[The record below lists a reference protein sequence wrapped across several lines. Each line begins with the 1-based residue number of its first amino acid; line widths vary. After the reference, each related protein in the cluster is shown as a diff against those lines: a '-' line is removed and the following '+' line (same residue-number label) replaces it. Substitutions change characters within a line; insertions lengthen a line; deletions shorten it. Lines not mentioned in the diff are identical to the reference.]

1 MLGMVVAVVTIALVL
16 GYYYFF
22 SYQPSISRYKKPTV
36 TVVDTKVG
44 PLHYLIQNRFRRRLY
59 GGIHYFGKSKLS
71 A

>member
-1 MLGMVVAVVTIALVL
+1 MLGMVIAVVTFALVL
-16 GYYYFF
+16 GYYYF

-36 TVVDTKVG
+36 TVVDAKVV

-59 GGIHYFGKSKLS
+59 GGIHHFGKSKLS